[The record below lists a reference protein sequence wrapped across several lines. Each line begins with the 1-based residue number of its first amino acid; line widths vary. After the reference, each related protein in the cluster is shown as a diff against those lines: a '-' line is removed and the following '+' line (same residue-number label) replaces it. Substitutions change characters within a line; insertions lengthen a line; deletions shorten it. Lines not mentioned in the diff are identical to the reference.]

1 VTIPA
6 LEVNAPMHTAPSQ
19 TTRGISVQA
28 SSVAQADARKTA
40 VEFEAVFL
48 GTFVE
53 AMLPKSDSMYG
64 GGMAGDMWRSQL
76 ASGIAMQ
83 LAETNLLGIGEQV
96 VRDAQ
101 AGEGTAR

>member
-1 VTIPA
+1 MTIEELKAVASPKLSTPVDA
-6 LEVNAPMHTAPSQ
+6 SETSVLELHSQ
-19 TTRGISVQA
+19 
-28 SSVAQADARKTA
+28 KTA
-40 VEFEAVFL
+40 IEFEAVFL

-53 AMLPKSDSMYG
+53 AMLPKNDSMYG

-83 LAETNLLGIGEQV
+83 LAQQNLLGLGQQV

-101 AGEGTAR
+101 AREGVL

>member
-1 VTIPA
+1 MPTPA
-6 LEVNAPMHTAPSQ
+6 LDGVNSQLTMKLKSEVEMLAISPTASN
-19 TTRGISVQA
+19 IEA
-28 SSVAQADARKTA
+28 NKTA

-76 ASGIAMQ
+76 SSGIAMQ
-83 LAETNLLGIGEQV
+83 LAQSNLLGLGEQV

-101 AGEGTAR
+101 ARSSASS